1 MDIEIRRASPQD
13 HEAIWEIIQEVIAK
27 GDTYAF
33 DPQTPREAMLAYW
46 CGADRHTYVAC
57 VANEVVGTFV
67 LRDNQPGLG
76 AHVANGS
83 YMVAERAAGMGIGQ
97 AMGAFSIEEARRL
110 GYRAMQFNIV
120 IKSNTRAVRLW
131 QKLGFEIIGEIPEA
145 FKHSTL
151 GYTNAYIMYQKIV

>member
-1 MDIEIRRASPQD
+1 MAVEIRKMMPQD
-13 HEAIWEIIQEVIAK
+13 HEAIWAIIQEVISK

-33 DPQTPREAMLAYW
+33 DPNTPQNQMLDYW
-46 CGADRHTYVAC
+46 CGADKHTYVAT
-57 VANEVVGTFV
+57 VAGEVLGTFV
-67 LRDNQPGLG
+67 LKNNQPGLG
-76 AHVANGS
+76 SHVANGS
-83 YMVAERAAGMGIGQ
+83 YMVAEKAAGQGVGQ

-120 IKSNTRAVRLW
+120 VKSNTRALRLW

-145 FKHSTL
+145 FNHATL